1 MHSINLRKV
10 DYHGFATQQKFKN
23 VLQIGGNIGAAKAV
37 YDDAPGVYL
46 LLATLAIGST
56 AYAYWKFE
64 YGGYKG
70 VYRPVDLLEA
80 LNREDNVFLVDIRPE
95 EDLKEK
101 GVLDLKRGARGKATH
116 LPLVDVR
123 TVLSVHFRPCLILA
137 WRVR

>member
-1 MHSINLRKV
+1 M
-10 DYHGFATQQKFKN
+10 
-23 VLQIGGNIGAAKAV
+23 LQIGGNIVAAKAV

-64 YGGYKG
+64 FGGYKG

-123 TVLSVHFRPCLILA
+123 TILSYVHLSPFLIVLRVSYILLSSVIPEFELHCGRLELA
-137 WRVR
+137 